1 MKRILALV
9 LASCGAILIAQ
20 QAVPPVA
27 APTAAPAGAS
37 GAGGRSGGQGRGGQ
51 IVIIP
56 RPGVAVA
63 DADQRALRTGLAR
76 LAARIDALKGNP
88 HLADVQIFE
97 KAVRYALD
105 GNEFFT
111 QEEVF
116 HGKELLRM
124 GNERADQ
131 LSRGDAP
138 WTRATGLVVR
148 SYVSK
153 IDGSVQ
159 PYGLVVP
166 PTFAP
171 DKPHHWRVDLWY
183 HGRTETLSEVDFLW
197 DRIFNPGQFQPPDT
211 IMLHLYGRFCNAST
225 FAGEVDTFE
234 ALDDVRKNYSVDEN
248 RILVRGFSMGGASA
262 WHIGAHY
269 GTDFAAVAPGAGFT
283 ETMEF
288 TGQARRGIQ
297 LTWFEDKLQHLP
309 NATDYAANFFNVP
322 VIAYNGDMDAQKQA
336 ADIMEKNMAAEGLTL
351 SRVIGKNIG
360 HAYTP
365 AAIVQLNE
373 MIDAIAQK
381 GRDQWPK
388 EIRFTTWTLKY
399 NRMRWVVV
407 DGMEKHWDRARVDAS
422 IDGDHTIQ
430 AKTSNVSA
438 VSFQFGTGARM
449 LNPAMK
455 VNVVIDGQTVV
466 AGGPLT
472 DGSWTAHL
480 RKTGGTTGAKWMIAG
495 VDAGDDSNTLRKR
508 HDLQGPIDDAFFDSF
523 LMVRPTG
530 TPMNETVG
538 NWTKS
543 EQEHAVKMWRTQM
556 RGDAPVKDDTA
567 VTDADIASSNLVLWG
582 DPQSNKVLA
591 RIADKLPIRW
601 TSDSITLGTRRFPS
615 ATSAPVMIYPNPL
628 NPKKYVVINSGMTM
642 REYAESNNALQ
653 VAYLPDYAIVD
664 LTTPPDARWPGK
676 IAAAGFFGEM
686 WQLQPDDGK

>member
-1 MKRILALV
+1 MKRTLVAAL
-9 LASCGAILIAQ
+9 LLGAAILIAQ
-20 QAVPPVA
+20 QSTPPA
-27 APTAAPAGAS
+27 AQSGGRGAS
-37 GAGGRSGGQGRGGQ
+37 GRSGGQGRGPAQ
-51 IVIIP
+51 VVIIP
-56 RPGVAVA
+56 RPGVPVA
-63 DADQRALRTGLAR
+63 DADQRALHTGLTR
-76 LAARIDALKGNP
+76 LNSRIDALKGNP

-116 HGKELLRM
+116 RAKELLRM
-124 GNERADQ
+124 GTDRADE
-131 LSRGDAP
+131 LAKGDAP

-148 SYVSK
+148 GYVSK

-171 DKPHHWRVDLWY
+171 EKPHHWRVDTWF
-183 HGRTETLSEVDFLW
+183 HGRTETLSEVNFLW
-197 DRIFNPGQFQPPDT
+197 DRIQNPGQFQPRDT
-211 IMLHLYGRFCNAST
+211 IVVHLYGRFCNGSV
-225 FAGEVDTFE
+225 FAGEVDAFE
-234 ALDDVRKNYSVDEN
+234 ALDDVKKNYYVDEN

-269 GTDFAAVAPGAGFT
+269 GTQFAAVAPGAGYA

-288 TGQARRGIQ
+288 TGQTRRGVQ
-297 LTWFEDKLQHLP
+297 LMWFEDKLQHLT
-309 NATDYAANFFNVP
+309 NATDYAGDFFNVP
-322 VIAYNGDMDAQKQA
+322 VIAYNGDQDAQKQA
-336 ADIMEKNMAAEGLTL
+336 ADIMEKNMAEEGLTL

-365 AAIVQLNE
+365 EAIVQLNE
-373 MIDAIAQK
+373 MLDAIASK

-388 EIRFTTWTLKY
+388 MVRFTTWTLRY

-407 DGMEKHWDRARVDAS
+407 DGLEKHWERARVDAA
-422 IDGDHTIQ
+422 IEGDHTIS

-438 VSFQFGTGARM
+438 VSFDFGTGARA

-455 VNVVIDGQTVV
+455 VSVVLDGQTLT
-466 AGGPLT
+466 ANGPLT
-472 DGSWTAHL
+472 DGSWTGHF
-480 RKTGGTTGAKWMIAG
+480 RKNGGKWA
-495 VDAGDDSNTLRKR
+495 VADDDSKALRKR
-508 HDLQGPIDDAFFDSF
+508 HELQGPIDDAFFDSF

-530 TPMNETVG
+530 TPMNDTVG

-543 EQEHAVKMWRTQM
+543 EQEHAIKMWRTQM

-567 VTDADIASSNLVLWG
+567 VTDADIAASNLVLWG

-591 RIADKLPIRW
+591 RIAAKLPVQW
-601 TSDSITLGTRRFPS
+601 TSDAITLGSRRFSS
-615 ATSAPVMIYPNPL
+615 ATNAPVMIYPNPL

-642 REYAESNNALQ
+642 REYSESNNALQ
-653 VAYLPDYAIVD
+653 VAYLPDYAVVD

-676 IAAAGFFGEM
+676 IAVAGFFDEA
-686 WQLQPDDGK
+686 WQLQTNDGK

>member
-1 MKRILALV
+1 MYDIVIFVKNALALV
-9 LASCGAILIAQ
+9 LVTCTAILIAQ
-20 QAVPPVA
+20 QTNPPA
-27 APTAAPAGAS
+27 ASLAPMPAGAS
-37 GAGGRSGGQGRGGQ
+37 GAGARSGGQGRSQ

-63 DADQRALRTGLAR
+63 DADQRALRTGLTR
-76 LAARIDALKGNP
+76 LAARIDVLKGNP

-111 QEEVF
+111 PEEVF
-116 HGKELLRM
+116 RGKELLRM

-131 LSRGDAP
+131 LSHGDAP

-148 SYVSK
+148 GYVSK

-183 HGRTETLSEVDFLW
+183 HGRTETLSEVNFLW

-234 ALDDVRKNYSVDEN
+234 ALDDVRKNYNVDEN

-269 GTDFAAVAPGAGFT
+269 GSDFAAVGPGAGFT

-288 TGQARRGIQ
+288 TGQTRRGIQ
-297 LTWFEDKLQHLP
+297 LTWFEDKLQHLT

-365 AAIVQLNE
+365 AAIVQING

-438 VSFQFGTGARM
+438 LSFQFGTGARM

-455 VNVVIDGQTVV
+455 VIVVIDGQTVA

-480 RKTGGTTGAKWMIAG
+480 RKTGAKWAIA
-495 VDAGDDSNTLRKR
+495 DDDSGTLRKR

-543 EQEHAVKMWRTQM
+543 EQDHAVKMWRTQM

-567 VTDADIASSNLVLWG
+567 VSDADIASSNLVLWG
-582 DPQSNKVLA
+582 DPQSNKILA

-601 TSDSITLGTRRFPS
+601 GTDSITLGTRKFPS

-664 LTTPPDARWPGK
+664 LTTPPDARWPGI

-686 WQLQPDDGK
+686 WQVQPDDGK